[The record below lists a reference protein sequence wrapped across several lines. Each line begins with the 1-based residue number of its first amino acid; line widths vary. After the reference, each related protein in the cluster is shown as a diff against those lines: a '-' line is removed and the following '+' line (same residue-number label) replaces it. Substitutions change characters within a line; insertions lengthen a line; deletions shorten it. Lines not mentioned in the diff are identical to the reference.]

1 MARKRRPFSRVP
13 GFRPAPYIEFMERMY
28 SDVGITEDDMQ
39 PSFEQMEAIT
49 RAAVETARK
58 LEWIEANHA
67 PYPVH
72 VTEYAGETFVTPP
85 LIDKEDH
92 GEA

>member
-1 MARKRRPFSRVP
+1 MARPRRPLARIP

-28 SDVGITEDDMQ
+28 SDVGITEDDM
-39 PSFEQMEAIT
+39 
-49 RAAVETARK
+49 
-58 LEWIEANHA
+58 
-67 PYPVH
+67 H

-92 GEA
+92 GEAT